1 MLGAVC
7 VACDN
12 ERILTLVART
22 CAGNSPTAP
31 APTTQ
36 SAAFYS
42 SKAEATIGA
51 PIVASGKRF

>member
-22 CAGNSPTAP
+22 FAGNSPAAP

-51 PIVASGKRF
+51 PTVTSHKQF